1 MLPGPYPIEP
11 LVGMTLRL
19 YILICLEKENY
30 EETAERR
37 RTNPRFNGALHDRYV
52 GLYCYHFAAD
62 AAREATRLAIV
73 RGSTCNTI
81 FGSGYCSPTS
91 ALGTGA
97 DGNDI
102 AQYVRTLGYPYSAS
116 VTTATKWC
124 TNGQAVPATWT
135 TCSTVQ
141 SGNNLPG
148 NQVQVTVSYS
158 YPLVIP
164 FVGKKNINLSS
175 VSSMTIVQ

>member
-1 MLPGPYPIEP
+1 MARRFRATAILGEEGGS
-11 LVGMTLRL
+11 LVEMALSCL
-19 YILICLEKENY
+19 ILIPIL
-30 EETAERR
+30 
-37 RTNPRFNGALHDRYV
+37 FGIIQLSI

-62 AAREATRLAIV
+62 AAREATRWAIV

-116 VTTATKWC
+116 VTTTTKWC